1 MNIYISNLNSEI
13 GNESLKMLFSA
24 FGKVKSAHVM
34 NDVISQESRGFGYVE
49 MEDATAGMEA
59 IHNLDQTELQTLVI
73 TVREEHI

>member
-13 GNESLKMLFSA
+13 GNEDLKMLFSA
-24 FGKVKSAHVM
+24 FGEVKSAQVM

-49 MEDATAGMEA
+49 MEDTKAAMQA

-73 TVREEHI
+73 TVREEHF